1 MKSSNQVTSSRAFPG
16 HQKEKSLP
24 ILLTTRWKSYGR
36 EGEEEREEGE
46 DKGDGMDE
54 EDDGDEGEVSR
65 KASEEGSSESLG
77 DVHTRPFIL
86 LKMWTS
92 NDFKPTMMANV
103 IKNLQDR
110 YHIPDHIP
118 IHLPGKFEKCYL
130 CKIMDIGMYDAMF
143 AVGLRLPLTTPSV
156 GQLSRAIRQSNC
168 SQRLE
173 DIHWG

>member
-1 MKSSNQVTSSRAFPG
+1 MKSSNQVTGPRAFPG

-24 ILLTTRWKSYGR
+24 ILLTTRWKSYGK

-65 KASEEGSSESLG
+65 KASKEGRSESLG

-86 LKMWTS
+86 LKMWS
-92 NDFKPTMMANV
+92 FNDFKPTMMANV
-103 IKNLQDR
+103 IKNLQDC

-118 IHLPGKFEKCYL
+118 IRLPRKFEKCYL
-130 CKIMDIGMYDAMF
+130 GKIMDIDMYDAMF
-143 AVGLRLPLTTPSV
+143 ALGLRLPLTTPLV
-156 GQLSRAIRQSNC
+156 GQLSRAIRQPNY